1 MELFEMK
8 AIFDAGGLVSAT
20 VVRAPLVG
28 GWMLLVKTKNGN
40 DKALTSQRDTKGE
53 PRGFKTVDGAISS
66 ARKIGFAKATV
77 ELN

>member
-1 MELFEMK
+1 MELCEMK
-8 AIFDAGGLVSAT
+8 AVFDAGGLVSAT

-40 DKALTSQRDTKGE
+40 DKPLTSQRDTKGE

-66 ARKIGFAKATV
+66 ASKIGFMKV
-77 ELN
+77 NVDLV